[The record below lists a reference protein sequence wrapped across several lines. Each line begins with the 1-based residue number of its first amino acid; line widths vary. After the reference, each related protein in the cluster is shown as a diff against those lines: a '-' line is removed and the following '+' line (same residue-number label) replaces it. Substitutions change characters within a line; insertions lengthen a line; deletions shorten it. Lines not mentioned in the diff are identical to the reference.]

1 MRSALLAVALGTW
14 LVAILATYTDG
25 PVAGEFS
32 GNQTR
37 EAILGR
43 AP

>member
-1 MRSALLAVALGTW
+1 MRSALLAVVLCAW
-14 LVAILATYTDG
+14 LLAILATYTDG

-37 EAILGR
+37 AAIVAR
-43 AP
+43 